1 MKISLRHFAISCLF
15 LSFLISGC
23 EKATSLAATVKQ
35 ALDREVVDENAE
47 PPIDPADIPPP
58 PEPVAMEP
66 IVNKDARIS
75 ILGYHD
81 FTEGH
86 SNNDMI
92 LNIDDFRSQMQAIK
106 DADLPVISM
115 REFLDWKQAK
125 ANVPAECVMI
135 MIDDGWKATN
145 TLALG
150 VLKEFGYPFTVF
162 LYKNYVGVGGRSMTH
177 EEIRELAANGGT
189 ICSHS
194 VSHQNMSQRR
204 GKSDD
209 AYTAWLREE
218 LEDSHNFLEQAFGDT
233 GAVLKT
239 FAFPYGI
246 YNDQVLQLAKE
257 FGYEACF
264 TVNGKKTLWDSEDME
279 IGRYVVHGTTL
290 ANFDPALSFGGGN
303 LASSGRKLMTESRNE
318 EGEVEDPLITVKPP
332 SGSIVGNR
340 MPLIEVNLAKLEGVR
355 AETISLRITGFGKV
369 PHTFDADSGIV
380 TYQIPQRLRQ
390 EHCAVQVGF
399 RHAGNKDAEIIGWEF
414 KVDLLA
420 DYISS
425 EITKPGSNETMDKP
439 TVEPKEEGE
448 ETPTASL

>member
-23 EKATSLAATVKQ
+23 EKATSLADTVKQ

-66 IVNKDARIS
+66 VVNKDARIS

-81 FTEGH
+81 FTEGR

-92 LNIDDFRSQMQAIK
+92 LNIDDFRSQMQAIE

-239 FAFPYGI
+239 LAFP
-246 YNDQVLQLAKE
+246 
-257 FGYEACF
+257 
-264 TVNGKKTLWDSEDME
+264 
-279 IGRYVVHGTTL
+279 
-290 ANFDPALSFGGGN
+290 
-303 LASSGRKLMTESRNE
+303 
-318 EGEVEDPLITVKPP
+318 
-332 SGSIVGNR
+332 
-340 MPLIEVNLAKLEGVR
+340 
-355 AETISLRITGFGKV
+355 
-369 PHTFDADSGIV
+369 
-380 TYQIPQRLRQ
+380 
-390 EHCAVQVGF
+390 
-399 RHAGNKDAEIIGWEF
+399 
-414 KVDLLA
+414 
-420 DYISS
+420 
-425 EITKPGSNETMDKP
+425 
-439 TVEPKEEGE
+439 
-448 ETPTASL
+448 